1 WSKLLSADPA
11 DRDESKRVIK
21 PRPGHADLVGMLK
34 YDRKDAQDI
43 LDRASA
49 RETAARVAVGAVC
62 RKFLE
67 ALDIVVYSFV
77 RELGASKLDLK
88 TIEGRTRAELV

>member
-1 WSKLLSADPA
+1 MSQSALLN
-11 DRDESKRVIK
+11 

-49 RETAARVAVGAVC
+49 RETASRVAVGAVC
-62 RKFLE
+62 RKLLE
-67 ALDIVVYSFV
+67 PFGIRILSFV
-77 RELGASKLDLK
+77 REIGTVKAKNFPGNID
-88 TIEGRTRAELV
+88 ELVS

>member
-1 WSKLLSADPA
+1 
-11 DRDESKRVIK
+11 
-21 PRPGHADLVGMLK
+21 MLK

-62 RKFLE
+62 RKLLE
-67 ALDIVVYSFV
+67 PFGIRIFSFV
-77 RELGASKLDLK
+77 REIGSVRAKNIPKDPAE
-88 TIEGRTRAELV
+88 IDRPGRSLPGSLPGSGSRKGDDRTHR